1 MVLNDF
7 LQACKEELQPLCSLG
22 NGGSWLK
29 MVDFL
34 YKIRTVRYITYK
46 QIMVLGDTDHPNGE
60 KFKPIRKRADDLA
73 KIGYLY
79 KFVHNETGA
88 GVYRATQKTTDL
100 LKSLNFN
107 ITLLQPEPTG
117 DGGVDSISKTDV
129 FIQALKLPNFKAL
142 LFPRFP
148 KDTPYL
154 IPDALLVE
162 AESDIKYRL
171 SFLEVET
178 EKPDWDNYLENKKYN
193 YERLGKDDQV
203 YRYWENVSEHLGLK
217 KPTKEQFKFCVVCH
231 GKIKKEWRGWEF
243 RKEIY

>member
-1 MVLNDF
+1 MNNDF
-7 LQACKEELQPLCSLG
+7 LQACRDEISPICSLG
-22 NGGSWLK
+22 NGGSWQLMVEMLYHIRLLRYVTQAQLK
-29 MVDFL
+29 
-34 YKIRTVRYITYK
+34 KINHRYVKICGK
-46 QIMVLGDTDHPNGE
+46 KKLEKLVELGMLTE
-60 KFKPIRKRADDLA
+60 A
-73 KIGYLY
+73 
-79 KFVHNETGA
+79 
-88 GVYRATQKTTDL
+88 YRATPKTTDL
-100 LKSLNFN
+100 LKALGYN

-117 DGGVDSISKTDV
+117 DGGVDSILKTDV
-129 FIQALKLPNFKAL
+129 FIQALKLLNFKAL

-162 AESDIKYRL
+162 AESDTKYRL

-178 EKPDWDNYLENKKYN
+178 EKPDWDNYMENKKRN

-217 KPTKEQFKFCVVCH
+217 KPTKEQFKFRVVCH
-231 GKIKKEWRGWEF
+231 GTIKKEWRGWEF